1 MEEERQALLSFRHD
15 LADPSGRLS
24 SWIGYECCQ
33 WKGISC
39 NNLTGH
45 VAKMDLSNAAYGS
58 MVFDELAYRSPLRGK
73 INPSLLSLK
82 HLNYLDLSWND
93 FELPQ
98 FIGQLRSLSYLNL
111 SAFSSHGGVIPESIG
126 NLSSLKILDLSNN
139 YFDGIRISEFFGQ
152 LKSLQF
158 LDMSYSSFEITS
170 NLANLSDL
178 IYLDLGGNFWS
189 IKASKNLNWFS
200 QLSFLKY
207 LNLQSMDLSRAGDS
221 WLLAANMLPSLL
233 ELHLSFCQIEHISVS
248 LPKINITSL
257 LILDMSQNW
266 IVSSIPSWL
275 FNLTSL
281 RKLDLSGNSF
291 GGSIA
296 WKLGS
301 LKNLEELDLSSNG
314 FEGQVPRLIGNSS
327 KLKIL
332 NLANNKIVGG
342 LPELLGGCLGCTND
356 KLESVDL
363 SLNRLNCKFPASLG
377 MFQNLQYLNLESNT
391 VGGTIPESIGNLSSL
406 KTLNLRYNHMNGSV
420 PESLGQL
427 SQLLQLDLSENSWA
441 GSLLE
446 SHFIN
451 LTRLESF
458 AVSTNQPMSIIF
470 NATWVA
476 PFMLHRIEIRKCS
489 IDPSFL
495 VWLQSQTELSIVTL
509 SSTNISGPISEEWFL
524 KFPQIE
530 YLDLS
535 YNQIPGKLPLLLKCP
550 NLNHIDLSH
559 NQFEGP
565 FLFSSPNFS
574 MLNLESNLLLG
585 PIPSNLDQLVPN
597 LRELYL
603 SENKLN
609 GTIPASICNMTNLA
623 ILTLRRNQLS
633 GEFPQAW
640 SLWSNML
647 VVDVGYNNLSGD
659 IPSSMGVSISL
670 AILKLNNNNFGGK
683 FPSLIF
689 ENCRGLKSI
698 DLGSN
703 RFTGNLPSKISS
715 ELSGLHLRSN
725 FFSGHIPNEL
735 CFTMLHVL
743 DLGDNNFSGSIPKC
757 LNEMYSLVRSFSNVS
772 RYDSYVEQIT
782 LMLKGTELIYN
793 TTLFFVN
800 IIDLSSNNLEGEIP
814 EEVSSLVEL
823 GTLNLSRNH
832 LSGQIPSKIG
842 NLRWLET
849 LDLSHNQLSGP
860 IPQSLSSLTSLSH
873 LNLSY
878 NNLAGRIPSSTQLTT
893 LDDSSIYEANPLLCG
908 VPLATKCSGDSTPAA
923 LDGKDN
929 KDEDDNEKLV
939 FYGSIVFGFIIG
951 FWGVCGALLIKKSW
965 RYAYFQFFDKIKDQ
979 VALRIALTVA
989 RWHRRRSLLV

>member
-1 MEEERQALLSFRHD
+1 ME
-15 LADPSGRLS
+15 
-24 SWIGYECCQ
+24 
-33 WKGISC
+33 GISC

-45 VAKMDLSNAAYGS
+45 VVKMDLSNAYYS
-58 MVFDELAYRSPLRGK
+58 ISYEEWELWDEVAYRRSLLRGK

-98 FIGQLRSLSYLNL
+98 FIGQLRSLRYLNL
-111 SAFSSHGGVIPESIG
+111 SAFSSYGGVIPESIG
-126 NLSSLKILDLSNN
+126 NLSSCLKTLDLSNN
-139 YFDGIRISEFFGQ
+139 YFDGIRIPEFFGQ

-189 IKASKNLNWFS
+189 IKTSKNLNWFS

-207 LNLQSMDLSRAGDS
+207 LNLQSLDLSRAGDS

-233 ELHLSFCQIEHISVS
+233 ELHLSFCQIEHIPVS

-296 WKLGS
+296 WELGS

-377 MFQNLQYLNLESNT
+377 MLQNLQYLNLESNT

-476 PFMLHRIEIRKCS
+476 PFMLNTIDIRKCS
-489 IDPSFL
+489 VDPSFL

-509 SSTNISGPISEEWFL
+509 SSTNILGPISEEWFF

-565 FLFSSPNFS
+565 FPFYSSNVS
-574 MLNLESNLLLG
+574 ILNLESNLLSG
-585 PIPSNLDQLVPN
+585 PIPSNLDQLMPN

-609 GTIPASICNMTNLA
+609 GTIPASMCNMTNLA

-640 SLWSNML
+640 SLWSNIL

-659 IPSSMGVSISL
+659 IPSSMGVPSSL
-670 AILKLNNNNFGGK
+670 AILKLNNNNFGGEL
-683 FPSLIF
+683 PSLIF
-689 ENCRGLKSI
+689 ENCTRLKSV

-703 RFTGNLPSKISS
+703 RFTGSLPSKISS
-715 ELSGLHLRSN
+715 ELFILRLRSN
-725 FFSGHIPNEL
+725 FFSGHIPHEL
-735 CFTMLHVL
+735 CLLSMLHVL
-743 DLGDNNFSGSIPKC
+743 DLGDNNFSGTIPKC
-757 LNEMYSLVRSFSNVS
+757 LKEMYSLVESFSNVS
-772 RYDSYVEQIT
+772 YYDSYFEQIT
-782 LMLKGTELIYN
+782 LMSKGTELTYN
-793 TTLFFVN
+793 KTIFFVN

-814 EEVSSLVEL
+814 EEVSSLAGL

-849 LDLSHNQLSGP
+849 LDLSHNHLSGP
-860 IPQSLSSLTSLSH
+860 IPQSFSTLTSLSH

-893 LDDSSIYEANPLLCG
+893 LVDSSIYEANPLLCG

-923 LDGKDN
+923 LDGKDD